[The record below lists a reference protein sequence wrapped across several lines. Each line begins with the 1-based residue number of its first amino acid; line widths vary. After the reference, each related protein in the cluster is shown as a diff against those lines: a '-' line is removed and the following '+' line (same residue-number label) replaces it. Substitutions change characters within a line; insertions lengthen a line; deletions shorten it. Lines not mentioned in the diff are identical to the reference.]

1 MNGACANCWFN
12 DSNKMDTNIFNW
24 VGLGVCLLFSFLL
37 SGMEAGVFALNR
49 LRIRRL
55 ARSGKPSA
63 KLLHGFL
70 ENPEKFLWTIL
81 VGNTLVNFLILGF
94 SLAKIHEWFLGN
106 RILIIAVFAVVVFS
120 FYTFFDL
127 LPKMLF
133 RANPNS
139 LCLSAAN
146 IFRFVNFILDPLV
159 LIVAD
164 LSKMILRWTGGQ
176 AFTGRLFGN
185 REEMRAVMQ
194 ESAQALTRDER
205 VMINRVLDL
214 QNFSI
219 GQIAIPIARIESV
232 EKDTLVAEAMK
243 LAREKNVSRLPVW
256 ETRDGQRR
264 IAGLLVVNTL
274 LFNPEIDLQNPVSN
288 HMTPAL
294 FMEEHVRL
302 EIALRRMQRAG
313 QRLAIV
319 LGGDGVE
326 AGIVSLEDI
335 LKLMFGEV
343 KL

>member
-1 MNGACANCWFN
+1 
-12 DSNKMDTNIFNW
+12 MDINVLNW
-24 VGLGVCLLFSFLL
+24 IVFALCLLASFLL

-49 LRIRRL
+49 LRVRRL
-55 ARSGKPSA
+55 ARAGKPSA
-63 KLLHGFL
+63 KLLNGFL

-81 VGNTLVNFLILGF
+81 VGNTLANFLILGY
-94 SLAKIHEWFLGN
+94 LLVKIHEWFLGN
-106 RILIIAVFAVVVFS
+106 RPLIIAIFAATVFL
-120 FYTFFDL
+120 FYAFFDL

-146 IFRFVNFILDPLV
+146 IFRLVEIVLRLPV

-164 LSKMILRWTGGQ
+164 VSKMILKLTGGQ
-176 AFTGRLFGN
+176 TFTGRLFGN

-194 ESAQALTRDER
+194 ESAQSLTSDER

-214 QNFSI
+214 QNFNV
-219 GQIAIPIARIESV
+219 GQIAIPIEKMVAVERDASV
-232 EKDTLVAEAMK
+232 GDALK
-243 LAREKNVSRLPVW
+243 LAREKNVSRIPVW
-256 ETRDGQRR
+256 EMRDGRRR
-264 IAGLLVVNTL
+264 IAGLLAINKL
-274 LFNPEIDLQNPVSN
+274 MFSDALDLQHPASA

-294 FMEEHVRL
+294 FMEEDVRL

-319 LGGDGVE
+319 LARDRSEVGLVT
-326 AGIVSLEDI
+326 LEDI

>member
-1 MNGACANCWFN
+1 
-12 DSNKMDTNIFNW
+12 MDTNIFNW
-24 VGLGVCLLFSFLL
+24 IGLGLCLLLSFLL

-49 LRIRRL
+49 LRVRRL
-55 ARSGKPSA
+55 ARAGKPSA
-63 KLLHGFL
+63 KLLNGFL

-81 VGNTLVNFLILGF
+81 VGNTLANFVILGF
-94 SLAKIHEWFLGN
+94 SLVKIHEWFWGS
-106 RILIIAVFAVVVFS
+106 RILIVAVFAVVVFL
-120 FYTFFDL
+120 FYAFFDL

-133 RANPNS
+133 RAHPNS
-139 LCLSAAN
+139 WCLSAAN
-146 IFRFVNFILDPLV
+146 VFRIVYLVLSPLV

-164 LSKMILRWTGGQ
+164 VSETILKWTGGK

-194 ESAQALTRDER
+194 ESAQALTSDER

-214 QNFSI
+214 QNFSV
-219 GQIAIPIARIESV
+219 GQIAIPVAKIVAV
-232 EKDTLVAEAMK
+232 EKDTPVADALKLV
-243 LAREKNVSRLPVW
+243 REKNVSRLPVW
-256 ETRDGQRR
+256 EMRDGRRR
-264 IAGLLVVNTL
+264 IAGLLPVNTL
-274 LFNPEIDLQNPVSN
+274 LFSTTLDLQHPASA

-294 FMEEHVRL
+294 FMEENVRL

-319 LGGDGVE
+319 LARDGGE
-326 AGIVSLEDI
+326 AGIVTLEDI